1 MKPITSSRKLLRA
14 LILSLVFINI
24 ATAAGSPEQV
34 EKDIGNNVYCMCGCV
49 TALNHCPHE
58 NCPVKSEMH
67 KIIRTDLAQGKAEP
81 AILQDLVARYGLK
94 VLASP
99 PTQGF
104 NLTAWILPGV
114 GLIIGLFAAITIV
127 RRWRRPALAPATPTA
142 PMDDKVRAAVEEEMK
157 KFGG

>member
-1 MKPITSSRKLLRA
+1 VKPILSSRKLLGT
-14 LILSLVFINI
+14 LILSLAFIHI
-24 ATAAGSPEQV
+24 AMAVGSPEQI

-81 AILQDLVARYGLK
+81 AILQDLVNRYGLK

-104 NLTAWILPGV
+104 NLAAWIFPGV
-114 GLIIGLFAAITIV
+114 GLIIGLFVAITVV
-127 RRWRRPALAPATPTA
+127 RRWRRPALAPATPA
-142 PMDDKVRAAVEEEMK
+142 SPVDDKVRAAVEEEMK